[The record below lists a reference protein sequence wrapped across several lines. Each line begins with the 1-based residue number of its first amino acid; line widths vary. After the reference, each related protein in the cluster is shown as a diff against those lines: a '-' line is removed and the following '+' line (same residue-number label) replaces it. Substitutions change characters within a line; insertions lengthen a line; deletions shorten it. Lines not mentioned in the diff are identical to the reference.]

1 MLFATSF
8 RFKKLSGKL
17 LLTTALALPLAS
29 AAQTI
34 TGFTPATGNP
44 GTLITITGS
53 GLGGA
58 KSVMLNGQSLKMGLN
73 LGTSLTVTVPVAA
86 STGKLVVTTA
96 AGAVVADKQFGV
108 TRVTSG
114 VTFPQQTTKG
124 GSFNSIRVAVA
135 TNATVV
141 NSYGSAAYYSTPTI
155 ADLTGAGRT
164 DLLIGNANGNIEYW
178 PQAAVGSTSF
188 SKSGNLKLN
197 TGADIRVADFAKPTV
212 VDLDGDGLLDL
223 LVGTGDNQRI
233 ARFEQT
239 AANALTFNSLGN
251 MQIPS
256 GTATADLVT
265 GSLFPRPSVT
275 DLDGDG
281 RLDLLIGD
289 YSGLLKRYEA
299 NGVNSAVFVADAG
312 NIQADGANIKADGT
326 AANGTAKP
334 LVFDMDGNG
343 LLDMVMGSQLGAI
356 TRYEQSAR
364 YSTTFIGKGNLT
376 TNGSTP
382 INMGTTGNAEG
393 GYAAPIITDINNDG
407 RLDMLIGD
415 MNGTIYLYTQAQQSA
430 LAASPL
436 PVQLSAFSGQA
447 TGTGSQLSWT
457 TASELN
463 SARFEVER
471 SANGTTY
478 ATLASLA
485 AAGTS
490 TATHSYHYLD
500 AAAPAGT
507 SYYRLRQV
515 DFDGASAYSPV
526 VVLTRAGSPN
536 GTASAV
542 QPQAF
547 PTLFTDMLSVAL
559 PGMEAPRA
567 ATVAL
572 LTLDGRTVYSYHLA
586 LSAAPQALSGL
597 PTLTPGLYLLR
608 ITTAAGTTTQRVS
621 HI

>member
-1 MLFATSF
+1 MLFATSLRLKNF
-8 RFKKLSGKL
+8 SGKL
-17 LLTTALALPLAS
+17 ALAAALALPLTG

-34 TGFTPATGNP
+34 TGFSPATGNP
-44 GTLITITGS
+44 GTVITITGT
-53 GLGGA
+53 GLSGA

-73 LGTSLTVTVPVAA
+73 LGVSLTVTVPVAA
-86 STGKLVVTTA
+86 STGKLVLTTA

-114 VTFPQQTTKG
+114 VTFPQVTTKG
-124 GSFNSIRVAVA
+124 GSFNAVRVAVA
-135 TNATVV
+135 TNAAVV

-188 SKSGNLKLN
+188 SKSGNLKLSS
-197 TGADIRVADFAKPTV
+197 GVDIRVADFAKPTV

-239 AANALTFNSLGN
+239 AANALTFTSLGN
-251 MQIPS
+251 LQVPS
-256 GTATADLVT
+256 GAATADLVT
-265 GSLFPRPSVT
+265 GAAFPRPSVT

-281 RLDLLIGD
+281 KLDLLIGD

-299 NGVNSAVFVADAG
+299 SGVNSTVFVADAG
-312 NIQADGANIKADGT
+312 NIQANGANIKADGT

-356 TRYEQSAR
+356 TRYEQASR
-364 YSTTFIGKGNLT
+364 YALTFVSKGNLT
-376 TNGSTP
+376 TDGSTA
-382 INMGTTGNAEG
+382 INMGTSGNAVG
-393 GYAAPIITDINNDG
+393 GYAAPIITDIDNDG
-407 RLDMLIGD
+407 RLDMLIGN
-415 MNGTIYLYTQAQQSA
+415 MSGTIYLYTQKQQAA

-447 TGTGSQLSWT
+447 ASTGNLLRWT

-463 SARFEVER
+463 SARFDVER
-471 SANGTTY
+471 SADGITY
-478 ATLASLA
+478 ATLTSVA

-490 TATHSYHYLD
+490 TATHHYQYLD
-500 AAAPAGT
+500 APAPAGT

-515 DFDGASAYSPV
+515 DFDGTSAYSPV
-526 VVLTRAGSPN
+526 VVLTRTGSN
-536 GTASAV
+536 VSAAK
-542 QPQAF
+542 PQAF
-547 PTLFTDMLSVAL
+547 PSLFTDALHLTL
-559 PGMEAPRA
+559 PGAEAPQA
-567 ATVAL
+567 ATVTL
-572 LTLDGRTVYSYHLA
+572 LTLDGRAVYSHHLA
-586 LSAAPQALSGL
+586 LSATPQVLSDL
-597 PTLTPGLYLLR
+597 PVLTPGLYLLR
-608 ITTAAGTTTQRVS
+608 TTTATGTTTQRVS